1 MEFKNH
7 NFSAM
12 RENVS
17 KLLQPFRNKN
27 IGYKNITDKLQ
38 KIMFPVRNKEFLL
51 TFISDKIKKTLE
63 KMQKLWYYKPDA
75 LCNVFTD

>member
-1 MEFKNH
+1 
-7 NFSAM
+7 M

-17 KLLQPFRNKN
+17 KLLQPFRNKH

-63 KMQKLWYYKPDA
+63 KMQKL
-75 LCNVFTD
+75 